1 MLKFFNW
8 RIRLFLEFSIWIL
21 SDEDV
26 DVRFGIGI
34 LEFFAADDALL
45 PICINIENLK
55 VNKIS
60 IHTLLKL
67 LHVLRG
73 PKMDSHQIQLLNPS
87 RVLKKLILSILSLIL
102 SRVFVT
108 RAFTSSMHARLQICP
123 TIKSI
128 KRSDH

>member
-60 IHTLLKL
+60 TNVI